1 MKYISVCS
9 GIEACS
15 MAWKELG
22 WEALAFSEIEEFPRT
37 VLQHYYPNVPLY
49 GDFTELKDMD
59 WIGNADL
66 LVGGTPCQSFSIAG
80 LRKSLTDDRGNLSL
94 QFIRLAN
101 AIDNIRYD
109 AGQEG
114 TTILWENVPG
124 VLSTED
130 NAFGTFLAGL
140 CGSDTPINPT
150 REGWS
155 YSGVVHGPQRTAA
168 WRVLDAQYFGLAQRR
183 RRVFV
188 LASSGARRWD
198 CANALLPITQ
208 SMSWNP
214 RPCREEGQTPT
225 TTTRNITK
233 DRSSKAIDTTG
244 YQGDRLFDTNDAFGT
259 LPSQGG
265 NNGGGAGGLVAP
277 TLKAGYNRCYN
288 NPDQVVAQPNEVAGT
303 LRARDRFGIGF
314 DDESKLVANPNV
326 IAPLDT
332 DCGNQKLNHQSVKSH
347 LIAVQNSQTRKGH
360 CNGKGWNDDVMFTLD
375 SQEPHTIAFNH
386 DAGQFGAAP
395 TKDHT
400 PTLRAKPDQGTGL
413 NDAKG
418 IRRLTPKECE
428 RLQGFPDD
436 FTKIQF
442 KGKVAGDSV
451 RYKAL
456 GNSMAVPVMN
466 FIGRRIH
473 KVWYEEK

>member
-22 WEALAFSEIEEFPRT
+22 WKALAFSEIEEFPRT

-109 AGQEG
+109 VGQEG
-114 TTILWENVPG
+114 ATILWENVPG

-188 LASSGARRWD
+188 LASSGSRRWD

-214 RPCREEGQTPT
+214 RPCRKEGQTPT
-225 TTTRNITK
+225 TTTRNTTK

-244 YQGDRLFDTNDAFGT
+244 YQGDRLYDTNDAFGT

-265 NNGGGAGGLVAP
+265 NNGGGAGGL
-277 TLKAGYNRCYN
+277 
-288 NPDQVVAQPNEVAGT
+288 VAQPNEVAGT

-314 DDESKLVANPNV
+314 DDESK
-326 IAPLDT
+326 
-332 DCGNQKLNHQSVKSH
+332 

>member
-109 AGQEG
+109 VGQEG
-114 TTILWENVPG
+114 ATILWENVPG

-214 RPCREEGQTPT
+214 RPCRKEGQTPT
-225 TTTRNITK
+225 TTTRNTTK

-244 YQGDRLFDTNDAFGT
+244 YQGDRLYDTNDAFGT

-265 NNGGGAGGLVAP
+265 NNGGGAGGL
-277 TLKAGYNRCYN
+277 
-288 NPDQVVAQPNEVAGT
+288 VAQPNEVAGT

-314 DDESKLVANPNV
+314 DDESK
-326 IAPLDT
+326 
-332 DCGNQKLNHQSVKSH
+332 

>member
-1 MKYISVCS
+1 M
-9 GIEACS
+9 
-15 MAWKELG
+15 
-22 WEALAFSEIEEFPRT
+22 
-37 VLQHYYPNVPLY
+37 
-49 GDFTELKDMD
+49 
-59 WIGNADL
+59 
-66 LVGGTPCQSFSIAG
+66 
-80 LRKSLTDDRGNLSL
+80 
-94 QFIRLAN
+94 
-101 AIDNIRYD
+101 
-109 AGQEG
+109 
-114 TTILWENVPG
+114 
-124 VLSTED
+124 
-130 NAFGTFLAGL
+130 
-140 CGSDTPINPT
+140 
-150 REGWS
+150 
-155 YSGVVHGPQRTAA
+155 
-168 WRVLDAQYFGLAQRR
+168 
-183 RRVFV
+183 
-188 LASSGARRWD
+188 
-198 CANALLPITQ
+198 
-208 SMSWNP
+208 
-214 RPCREEGQTPT
+214 
-225 TTTRNITK
+225 
-233 DRSSKAIDTTG
+233 
-244 YQGDRLFDTNDAFGT
+244 
-259 LPSQGG
+259 
-265 NNGGGAGGLVAP
+265 
-277 TLKAGYNRCYN
+277 
-288 NPDQVVAQPNEVAGT
+288 VAQPNEVAGT

-314 DDESKLVANPNV
+314 DYESK
-326 IAPLDT
+326 
-332 DCGNQKLNHQSVKSH
+332 

>member
-109 AGQEG
+109 VGQEG
-114 TTILWENVPG
+114 ATILWENVPG

-208 SMSWNP
+208 SMSWHP

-225 TTTRNITK
+225 TTTRNTTK

-244 YQGDRLFDTNDAFGT
+244 YQGDRLYDTNDAFGT

-265 NNGGGAGGLVAP
+265 NNGGGAGGL
-277 TLKAGYNRCYN
+277 
-288 NPDQVVAQPNEVAGT
+288 VAQPNEVAGT

-314 DDESKLVANPNV
+314 DDESK
-326 IAPLDT
+326 
-332 DCGNQKLNHQSVKSH
+332 

>member
-109 AGQEG
+109 VGQEG
-114 TTILWENVPG
+114 ATILWENVPG

-188 LASSGARRWD
+188 LASSGSRRWD

-214 RPCREEGQTPT
+214 RPCRKEGQTPT
-225 TTTRNITK
+225 TTTRNTTK

-244 YQGDRLFDTNDAFGT
+244 YQGDRLYDTNDAFGT

-265 NNGGGAGGLVAP
+265 NNGGGAGGL
-277 TLKAGYNRCYN
+277 
-288 NPDQVVAQPNEVAGT
+288 VAQPNEVAGT

-314 DDESKLVANPNV
+314 DDESK
-326 IAPLDT
+326 
-332 DCGNQKLNHQSVKSH
+332 

>member
-109 AGQEG
+109 VGQEG
-114 TTILWENVPG
+114 ATILWENVPG

-188 LASSGARRWD
+188 LASSGSRRWD

-214 RPCREEGQTPT
+214 RPCRKEGQTPT
-225 TTTRNITK
+225 TTTRNTTK

-244 YQGDRLFDTNDAFGT
+244 YQGDRLYDTNDAFGT

-265 NNGGGAGGLVAP
+265 NNGGGAGGL
-277 TLKAGYNRCYN
+277 
-288 NPDQVVAQPNEVAGT
+288 VAQPNEVAGT

-314 DDESKLVANPNV
+314 DDESKN
-326 IAPLDT
+326 
-332 DCGNQKLNHQSVKSH
+332 
-347 LIAVQNSQTRKGH
+347 
-360 CNGKGWNDDVMFTLD
+360 
-375 SQEPHTIAFNH
+375 
-386 DAGQFGAAP
+386 
-395 TKDHT
+395 
-400 PTLRAKPDQGTGL
+400 
-413 NDAKG
+413 
-418 IRRLTPKECE
+418 
-428 RLQGFPDD
+428 
-436 FTKIQF
+436 
-442 KGKVAGDSV
+442 
-451 RYKAL
+451 
-456 GNSMAVPVMN
+456 
-466 FIGRRIH
+466 
-473 KVWYEEK
+473 

>member
-109 AGQEG
+109 VGQEG
-114 TTILWENVPG
+114 ATILWENVPG

-188 LASSGARRWD
+188 LASSGSRRWD

-208 SMSWNP
+208 SMSWHP
-214 RPCREEGQTPT
+214 RPCRKEGQTPT
-225 TTTRNITK
+225 TTTRNTTK

-244 YQGDRLFDTNDAFGT
+244 YQGDRLYDTNDAFGT

-265 NNGGGAGGLVAP
+265 NNGGGAGGL
-277 TLKAGYNRCYN
+277 
-288 NPDQVVAQPNEVAGT
+288 VAQPNEVAGT

-314 DDESKLVANPNV
+314 DDESK
-326 IAPLDT
+326 
-332 DCGNQKLNHQSVKSH
+332 

>member
-109 AGQEG
+109 VGQEG
-114 TTILWENVPG
+114 ATILWENVPG

-188 LASSGARRWD
+188 LASSGSRRWD

-214 RPCREEGQTPT
+214 RPCEKRGQTPT
-225 TTTRNITK
+225 TTTRNTTK

-244 YQGDRLFDTNDAFGT
+244 YQGDRLYDTNDAFGT

-265 NNGGGAGGLVAP
+265 NNGGGAGGL
-277 TLKAGYNRCYN
+277 
-288 NPDQVVAQPNEVAGT
+288 VAQPNEVAGT

-314 DDESKLVANPNV
+314 DDESK
-326 IAPLDT
+326 
-332 DCGNQKLNHQSVKSH
+332 

>member
-109 AGQEG
+109 VGQEG
-114 TTILWENVPG
+114 ATILWENVPG

-188 LASSGARRWD
+188 LASSGSRRWD

-208 SMSWNP
+208 SMSWHP

-225 TTTRNITK
+225 TTTRNTTK

-244 YQGDRLFDTNDAFGT
+244 YQGDRLYDTNDAFGT

-265 NNGGGAGGLVAP
+265 NNGGGAGGL
-277 TLKAGYNRCYN
+277 
-288 NPDQVVAQPNEVAGT
+288 VAQPNEVAGT

-314 DDESKLVANPNV
+314 DDESK
-326 IAPLDT
+326 
-332 DCGNQKLNHQSVKSH
+332 